1 MKKFFLTILI
11 VLGFGSCA
19 KDVSWSANEKLGSI
33 YGVVTVKE
41 TAEPMRATGVEL
53 YYGSLLLLKTVTYD
67 DGHYEFENLSAGE
80 YELKVVA
87 SGYKDVTYSVIVEAG
102 RTARADMQLQRIN
115 TYMTVSTL
123 AATEVNGDKATLNGK
138 YTYQNYA
145 PSVVGFVYS
154 TSPTPNNG
162 GTTIT
167 SSLTKSFSNV
177 ISNLKKGKY
186 YFQAYAK
193 NNVGIEYGEVLSFEI
208 SGQPSVTTL
217 DATNIAE
224 TTATLNG
231 RIDYEGDPAYTE
243 RGFVYSSSFP
253 NPTIDDPATATTK
266 VVVSGT
272 SKEFSVNI
280 AGLTKNSTYYVRA
293 YVVNGAGVFYGNV
306 EEFSNSD
313 YIILQSDGIMVH
325 KYDVSSGTTW
335 SSANDLCKISKVGD
349 YSDWRLPT
357 IGECHAIY
365 DNKAKLN
372 ISDEYYYWSSD
383 VHTFW
388 IAYDT
393 YTNHYYYDF
402 WKGSSAS
409 SDSTSSDKAS
419 RRARCVRTLK

>member
-11 VLGFGSCA
+11 VLGLCSCA
-19 KDVSWSANEKLGSI
+19 KDESETTGSI

-53 YYGSLLLLKTVTYD
+53 YHLIGQGYPFLLLKTVTYD
-67 DGHYEFENLSAGE
+67 DGHYEFENLSAGLF
-80 YELKVVA
+80 ELKVVA
-87 SGYKDVTYSVIVEAG
+87 TGYEDVTYPVVVEPG
-102 RTARADMQLQRIN
+102 RTARADMQLKRLN
-115 TYMTVSTL
+115 TYMTVRTL
-123 AATEVNGDKATLNGK
+123 AATEVHGDKATLNGT
-138 YTYQNYA
+138 YTYQYYDYE
-145 PSVVGFVYS
+145 PSDVGFVYS

-208 SGQPSVTTL
+208 NGQPSVTTL

-243 RGFVYSSSFP
+243 RGFVYSSSFS

-272 SKEFSVNI
+272 SKEFSANI
-280 AGLTKNSTYYVRA
+280 AGLTKNASYYVRA
-293 YVVNGAGVFYGNV
+293 YAK
-306 EEFSNSD
+306 NSD
-313 YIILQSDGIMVH
+313 GTVYGTSISFIATSYVPYVIIDAIAVQKNDLST
-325 KYDVSSGTTW
+325 GTTLN
-335 SSANDLCKISKVGD
+335 AAIDLCKQSRIGGF
-349 YSDWRLPT
+349 SDWHVPNLSELTLLYSNRT
-357 IGECHAIY
+357 NIGDFSEDTY
-365 DNKAKLN
+365 W
-372 ISDEYYYWSSD
+372 STSFQGSTVTGSYYY
-383 VHTFW
+383 VINFKT
-388 IAYDT
+388 
-393 YTNHYYYDF
+393 
-402 WKGSSAS
+402 GSTGTARSI
-409 SDSTSSDKAS
+409 DPYC
-419 RRARCVRTLK
+419 RVRCVRTIN